1 MNDLRPCRTLQNNT
15 FFLGEKGGPAEA
27 DAGQLMRQALVDI
40 ASSGKTKVLTAL
52 DSHTNTTNL
61 LVNTAATVAVDMIAA
76 QVEPRP
82 QWKDTLCSKLYGLG
96 FDERF
101 WWIN

>member
-1 MNDLRPCRTLQNNT
+1 MVFVYITPQNNT

-61 LVNTAATVAVDMIAA
+61 LVNTAPTGAVGTAA
-76 QVEPRP
+76 QVVPHS
-82 QWKDTLCSKLYGLG
+82 QWKSALCAKLYGLG